1 MVEVYQPS
9 GKLGISS
16 FFLVGLGTVTMVV
29 AGWIYQLLVNWNPPM
44 ILNVL
49 LLVSLAF
56 AGIFVTRTVIQYG
69 KVRNPIVGIF
79 FGVLVCMVAI
89 VTLHYSTYLRE
100 ADASKELTF
109 SEYID
114 QRVEG
119 GWPLSRRP
127 GSESTKSV
135 VSGIFHLR
143 LPDLVARDGSYCWH
157 LRVG

>member
-56 AGIFVTRTVIQYG
+56 AGIFVTLTVIQYG

-79 FGVLVCMVAI
+79 FWSLGLYGCHCCLACVDLPSRGRRKQG
-89 VTLHYSTYLRE
+89 TN
-100 ADASKELTF
+100 F
-109 SEYID
+109 
-114 QRVEG
+114 QRIHRSARKG
-119 GWPLSRRP
+119 
-127 GSESTKSV
+127 
-135 VSGIFHLR
+135 R
-143 LPDLVARDGSYCWH
+143 LAP
-157 LRVG
+157 

>member
-29 AGWIYQLLVNWNPPM
+29 AGWIYQLLVNWNPLI

-56 AGIFVTRTVIQYG
+56 AGIFVTLTVIQYG

-79 FGVLVCMVAI
+79 FGVLACMVAI

-119 GWPLSRRP
+119 GWPLRRRP